1 VAAETPQ
8 RQKGDR
14 VASSSIQDITDASF
28 ESDVLQATDPV
39 LVDCWATWCGPCKAL
54 SPLLDEAS
62 ETYAGRLRIV
72 KLNVDENRLAPAR
85 MGVRGVPTL
94 ALYRGGVLRA
104 TKVGGVTKAQLNA
117 FIDAQL

>member
-1 VAAETPQ
+1 MSTATIE
-8 RQKGDR
+8 
-14 VASSSIQDITDASF
+14 DISDASF
-28 ESDVLQATDPV
+28 ESDVLRASEPV

-62 ETYAGRLRIV
+62 NTYAGRLRIV
-72 KLNVDENRLAPAR
+72 KLNVDENRVAPAR

-94 ALYRGGVLRA
+94 VLYRGGELKA
-104 TKVGGVTKAQLNA
+104 TKVGALTKAQLTA